1 MKKADINRLKF
12 LKKNSVTYFNTLK
25 ATDRKHTY
33 EAKLEFSSY
42 IDLIETID
50 VLLKV
55 CIEEMVYGAEGASS
69 RIKQDPNIQYIL
81 ELVIQLLPKYEA
93 ELLDEIRPLLTAKE
107 NQPKEE

>member
-1 MKKADINRLKF
+1 
-12 LKKNSVTYFNTLK
+12 
-25 ATDRKHTY
+25 
-33 EAKLEFSSY
+33 
-42 IDLIETID
+42 
-50 VLLKV
+50 
-55 CIEEMVYGAEGASS
+55 MVYGAEGASS